1 MARIANEVNV
11 MLDNELELLSSVFKM
26 RAPC

>member
-11 MLDNELELLSSVFKM
+11 MLDNELELLSSVSKM
-26 RAPC
+26 QAPC